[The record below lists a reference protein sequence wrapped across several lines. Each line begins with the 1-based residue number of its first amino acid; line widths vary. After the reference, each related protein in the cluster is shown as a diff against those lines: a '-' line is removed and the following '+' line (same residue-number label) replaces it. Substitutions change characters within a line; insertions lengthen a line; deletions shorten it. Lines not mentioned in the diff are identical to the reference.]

1 MLPYLPRCC
10 RRLTPSAQMN
20 EDEPLVEVKAADR
33 EEGEAEEEE
42 CGWCKWMKA
51 GPCPEP
57 FQVWLDCV
65 DGLRA
70 KGRDDVE
77 VCANVMAPL
86 FECMSAHKEYYAPQL
101 TSLAE
106 KQEAGVDADGEKLA
120 GTAGRTTA
128 GTEAAA
134 PDKAA

>member
-1 MLPYLPRCC
+1 M
-10 RRLTPSAQMN
+10 
-20 EDEPLVEVKAADR
+20 EVKAADGA
-33 EEGEAEEEE
+33 EGDDDEEE

-51 GPCPEP
+51 GPCPKP

-70 KGRDDVE
+70 EGREDVE

-86 FECMSAHKEYYAPQL
+86 FECMSAHKDYYAPQL

-106 KQEAGVDADGEKLA
+106 KHQAGGDAVPSHNDAKQPG
-120 GTAGRTTA
+120 GQA
-128 GTEAAA
+128 GTEGSVAAAA
-134 PDKAA
+134 PDKGG